1 MKENEHSR
9 IDITDLD
16 FNFRYRVTEQILKDG
31 RGLRVKWKPHGG
43 LPGLVAPGSVSDNQ
57 D

>member
-1 MKENEHSR
+1 MNILALTSLTL
-9 IDITDLD
+9 ILTLD
-16 FNFRYRVTEQILKDG
+16 NRVTEQILKDG